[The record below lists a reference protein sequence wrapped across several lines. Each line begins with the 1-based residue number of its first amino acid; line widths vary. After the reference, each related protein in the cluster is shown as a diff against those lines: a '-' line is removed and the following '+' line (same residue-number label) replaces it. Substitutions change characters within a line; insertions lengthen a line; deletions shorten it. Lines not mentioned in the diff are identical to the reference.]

1 MLALHMA
8 SREFEAL
15 MKHLKPGLAV
25 PDDPLEVVRA
35 KMAKAHAAPVV
46 ADARVERMSV
56 GGLDAAWI
64 SAPGH
69 ERSSRVLLHVK
80 GGAFVSCGVDDYR
93 NYGFSLSK
101 AVSARV
107 LVFAYRLAPE
117 HPFPCALDDAIAA
130 YRWLLDQ
137 GIAPS
142 RIGVTGDSCG
152 GGIAVAM
159 LVSLRD
165 AGVPLPAA
173 AASLSGWF
181 DLEATGDAAR
191 HPLGVDPF
199 VDPEWI
205 RRRGRD
211 YVGPRGDPR
220 HPLASPLHARLH
232 GLPPLFLNAGQ
243 IDAARDDA
251 TRLAAVAARDGVAV
265 TLDVW
270 PEMIHGFQGMAGLLP
285 EARGALRRVGAFFA
299 EHIP

>member
-1 MLALHMA
+1 MLAAPMA
-8 SREFEAL
+8 SPEFEAL
-15 MKHLKPGLAV
+15 MKHLRPGLAV
-25 PDDPLEVVRA
+25 PDDPLDVVRS
-35 KMAKAHAAPVV
+35 KMAQAHAAPVA
-46 ADARVERMSV
+46 ADAQVERV
-56 GGLDAAWI
+56 ALDGLDAAWI

-69 ERSSRVLLHVK
+69 EGSTRVLLHVK

-101 AVSARV
+101 TVSARV

-117 HPFPCALDDAIAA
+117 HPFPCALDDAVSA
-130 YRWLLDQ
+130 YRWLLAQ
-137 GIAPS
+137 GVEPA

-165 AGVPLPAA
+165 AGLPLPAA
-173 AASLSGWF
+173 AACLSGWF

-211 YVGPRGDPR
+211 YVGPRGDLR
-220 HPLASPLHARLH
+220 HPLASPLYADLH
-232 GLPPLFLNAGQ
+232 GLPPLFLQAGQ
-243 IDAARDDA
+243 VDVTRDDA
-251 TRLAAVAARDGVAV
+251 TRLAAVAARAGVAV

-270 PEMIHGFQGMAGLLP
+270 PEMIHGFQGLAGMLP
-285 EARGALRRVGAFFA
+285 EARRALRRVGTFFA

>member
-1 MLALHMA
+1 MA

-15 MKHLKPGLAV
+15 MESLKPGLAV
-25 PDDPLEVVRA
+25 PDDPLGVVRE
-35 KMAKAHAAPVV
+35 KMAKAHAAPV
-46 ADARVERMSV
+46 APGARVERV
-56 GGLDAAWI
+56 AIGDLDAAWI

-69 ERSSRVLLHVK
+69 EEATRVLLHVK

-93 NYGFSLSK
+93 NYAFSLSK
-101 AVSARV
+101 AVAARV

-117 HPFPCALDDAIAA
+117 HRFPAALDDAIAA
-130 YRWLLDQ
+130 YRWLLAQ
-137 GIAPS
+137 GASPS

-165 AGVPLPAA
+165 AGLPLPAA
-173 AASLSGWF
+173 AACLSGWF
-181 DLEATGDAAR
+181 DLEASGDAAR

-211 YVGPRGDPR
+211 YVGEQGDLR
-220 HPLASPLHARLH
+220 HPLASPVYARLH

-243 IDAARDDA
+243 IDATRDDA